1 MLSTINPS
9 VELTGGPWFT
19 DNELDTEFVDALKS
33 CAKKYLSDF
42 VRSSFSLPAKRTDP
56 RIAQSIPGGDREK
69 LYATSAT
76 PLLPT
81 AENIRAYIS
90 SINVAAV
97 ELLNEHVE
105 DLLDLMVYDGTVEK
119 IMVAKNGG
127 DGRGAKKRSRA
138 DSSGSEDEDSDVPQ
152 RAKGR
157 AKKLVKKAKT
167 KARKVQG
174 DESEEEEESE
184 KSEEESFDEDEDPDA
199 VAARQKAAG
208 VSKKRKAGTARRR
221 KEEKKAKARR
231 GKVEA
236 DDEGAASD
244 VSMSSGNESEVER
257 LRVKKEKK
265 LAKANGQAEARSGFV
280 YRLVKSYRPR
290 IGWTEMPCGTCPS
303 ESFCSEPTRPLGP
316 HHSRASVSEFG
327 SRIGTTRGANLLG
340 RPRISLGFDGMM
352 QGVGMLGG
360 QGAAIGT
367 SNDKWGD
374 TSGMVGGN
382 VAPVNPKECHYMEE
396 WLIF

>member
-1 MLSTINPS
+1 
-9 VELTGGPWFT
+9 
-19 DNELDTEFVDALKS
+19 
-33 CAKKYLSDF
+33 
-42 VRSSFSLPAKRTDP
+42 
-56 RIAQSIPGGDREK
+56 
-69 LYATSAT
+69 
-76 PLLPT
+76 
-81 AENIRAYIS
+81 
-90 SINVAAV
+90 
-97 ELLNEHVE
+97 
-105 DLLDLMVYDGTVEK
+105 MVFDGTVEK

-127 DGRGAKKRSRA
+127 DGRGAKKRSLE

-157 AKKLVKKAKT
+157 AKKLVKKTKK
-167 KARKVQG
+167 KARKVMG

-184 KSEEESFDEDEDPDA
+184 KSEEESFDEDEDP
-199 VAARQKAAG
+199 VAAAERRKAAG
-208 VSKKRKAGTARRR
+208 GSKKRKAGTSRRR
-221 KEEKKAKARR
+221 KEQARSKRAKEEDDDDAR
-231 GKVEA
+231 
-236 DDEGAASD
+236 SD

-257 LRVKKEKK
+257 QRVKKEKK
-265 LAKANGQAEARSGFV
+265 LAKTNGQAEARSGFV

-303 ESFCSEPTRPLGP
+303 EAFCSEPTRPRGP

-327 SRIGTTRGANLLG
+327 SRTGTTRGANLLG

-374 TSGMVGGN
+374 TSGIVGGN
-382 VAPVNPKECHYMEE
+382 VAPVNPKDCHYMAE